1 MPYLA
6 ANPNDDVPQ
15 FARDFVREV
24 AAEFIFS
31 DTDPLYPGIASKK
44 RVSSVLIKI
53 FFLDILLQ

>member
-24 AAEFIFS
+24 AAEFVFS
-31 DTDPLYPGIASKK
+31 DTDPLYPGTASKK
-44 RVSSVLIKI
+44 RVRNRIN
-53 FFLDILLQ
+53 FLN

>member
-24 AAEFIFS
+24 AAEFVFS
-31 DTDPLYPGIASKK
+31 DVDPLYPGIASKK
-44 RVSSVLIKI
+44 RV
-53 FFLDILLQ
+53 

>member
-1 MPYLA
+1 MIWFLSESLLMPYLA

-44 RVSSVLIKI
+44 RVR
-53 FFLDILLQ
+53 IL